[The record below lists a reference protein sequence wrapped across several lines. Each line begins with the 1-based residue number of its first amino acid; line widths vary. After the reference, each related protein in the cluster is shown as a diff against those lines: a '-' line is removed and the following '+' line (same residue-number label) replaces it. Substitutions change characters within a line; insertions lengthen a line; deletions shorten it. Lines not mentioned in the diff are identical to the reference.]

1 MKTVA
6 AALREAAV
14 RLAANSDTGRLDAE
28 LLMAHA
34 LGVSRSELL
43 LRHMERPA
51 HPAFAG
57 LVERRARHEPV
68 AYILGRKEFFGRE
81 FAVARGVLIPR
92 MDSETTVEAA
102 LEARPTL
109 ARVLDC
115 GSGSGALLLTVL
127 AERPG
132 ATGVGIDRSP
142 EALEISARNANRL
155 ALSDRAQW
163 LRRDWNAQGWAEGI
177 GLAEIGVFY
186 RTNAQSRVLEDAFRT
201 SGIPYHIVGSVR
213 FYERKEVKDAL
224 AYLRLALNPADD
236 LAFTR
241 AIAVPPRGI
250 GKATLTR
257 LAEIAE
263 HDGVSLLAIL
273 AYWTLLAALFGAV
286 FSVVAYAFASPRRE
300 FTSLAA
306 IQAASYEVLADEP
319 VADRALRLFQ
329 SADQGGRRHG

>member
-14 RLAANSDTGRLDAE
+14 RLAATSDTGRLDAE
-28 LLMAHA
+28 LLMAYA

-177 GLAEIGVFY
+177 GRFDLILANPPYVEEDARIEPAVRAWEPAGALFAGPEGLDDYRALVPQLPPLLADGGVAVLEIG
-186 RTNAQSRVLEDAFRT
+186 
-201 SGIPYHIVGSVR
+201 
-213 FYERKEVKDAL
+213 
-224 AYLRLALNPADD
+224 
-236 LAFTR
+236 
-241 AIAVPPRGI
+241 
-250 GKATLTR
+250 ATQ
-257 LAEIAE
+257 AE
-263 HDGVSLLAIL
+263 
-273 AYWTLLAALFGAV
+273 
-286 FSVVAYAFASPRRE
+286 VVASIA
-300 FTSLAA
+300 SLAGFE
-306 IQAASYEVLADEP
+306 SELHHDLGGRP
-319 VADRALRLFQ
+319 RALVLR
-329 SADQGGRRHG
+329 AVRK

>member
-81 FAVARGVLIPR
+81 FAVGPGVLIPR

-127 AERPG
+127 AERAG

-142 EALEISARNANRL
+142 EALEISAQNANRL
-155 ALSDRAQW
+155 ALSERVQW
-163 LRRDWNAQGWAEGI
+163 LRRDWNAQGWAEGLGRFDLI
-177 GLAEIGVFY
+177 LANPPYVEEDARIEPAVRDWEPAGALFAGPEGLDDYRALVPQLPPLLADGGVAVLEIGATQAEAV
-186 RTNAQSRVLEDAFRT
+186 ASIA
-201 SGIPYHIVGSVR
+201 
-213 FYERKEVKDAL
+213 AL
-224 AYLRLALNPADD
+224 AGFESELHHD
-236 LAFTR
+236 L
-241 AIAVPPRGI
+241 
-250 GKATLTR
+250 
-257 LAEIAE
+257 
-263 HDGVSLLAIL
+263 
-273 AYWTLLAALFGAV
+273 GAR
-286 FSVVAYAFASPRRE
+286 P
-300 FTSLAA
+300 
-306 IQAASYEVLADEP
+306 
-319 VADRALRLFQ
+319 RALVLR
-329 SADQGGRRHG
+329 AVRK

>member
-81 FAVARGVLIPR
+81 FAVGPGVLIPR

-127 AERPG
+127 AERAG

-142 EALEISARNANRL
+142 EALEISAQNANRL
-155 ALSDRAQW
+155 ALSERVQW
-163 LRRDWNAQGWAEGI
+163 LRRDWNAQGWAEGLGRFDLI
-177 GLAEIGVFY
+177 LANPPYVEEDAPIEPAVRDWEPAGALFAGPEGLDDYRALVPQLPPLLADGGVAVLEIGATQAEAV
-186 RTNAQSRVLEDAFRT
+186 ASIA
-201 SGIPYHIVGSVR
+201 
-213 FYERKEVKDAL
+213 AL
-224 AYLRLALNPADD
+224 AGFESELHHD
-236 LAFTR
+236 L
-241 AIAVPPRGI
+241 
-250 GKATLTR
+250 
-257 LAEIAE
+257 
-263 HDGVSLLAIL
+263 
-273 AYWTLLAALFGAV
+273 GAR
-286 FSVVAYAFASPRRE
+286 P
-300 FTSLAA
+300 
-306 IQAASYEVLADEP
+306 
-319 VADRALRLFQ
+319 RALVLR
-329 SADQGGRRHG
+329 AVRK